1 MTKET
6 FINSFGEKMTREKPG
21 DPPNPTITLEEIKLL
36 EEALSNQHDSNFESD
51 YEMLQE
57 EIVKSNCDWGFAS
70 SMCFKFEQV
79 HEAFELL
86 KKLKERTKKNG
97 VEEKEKNKSGTNG
110 K

>member
-1 MTKET
+1 
-6 FINSFGEKMTREKPG
+6 
-21 DPPNPTITLEEIKLL
+21 
-36 EEALSNQHDSNFESD
+36 
-51 YEMLQE
+51 MLQE

-86 KKLKERTKKNG
+86 KKLKERI
-97 VEEKEKNKSGTNG
+97 KNKDDEKKEDTRGIDS

>member
-79 HEAFELL
+79 HKAFELL
-86 KKLKERTKKNG
+86 KKLKERTKNNG
-97 VEEKEKNKSGTNG
+97 VEEREKNKSGTNG

>member
-70 SMCFKFEQV
+70 SMCFKFEEV
-79 HEAFELL
+79 HEAFKLL
-86 KKLKERTKKNG
+86 TKLKERN
-97 VEEKEKNKSGTNG
+97 VSEKRKDSKEAKH
-110 K
+110 